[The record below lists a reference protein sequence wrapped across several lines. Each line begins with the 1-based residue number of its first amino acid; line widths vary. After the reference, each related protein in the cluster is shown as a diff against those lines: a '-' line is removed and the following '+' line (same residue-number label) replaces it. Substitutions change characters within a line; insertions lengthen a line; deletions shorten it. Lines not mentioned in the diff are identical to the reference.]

1 MVTARVTRWG
11 NSLGIRIPK
20 KKAMLEGIKEGDQV
34 LIIKNG
40 LTAGDLVRRFGIR
53 KFKRSTQEMKDEARR
68 GWGE

>member
-20 KKAMLEGIKEGDQV
+20 KKAILEGIKEGDQV

-40 LTAGDLVRRFGIR
+40 LTIKELLRRFGAR
-53 KFKRSTQEMKDEARR
+53 KSKKSTQEMKDEARR